1 MTDMQP
7 GARVWDLPVRLFHWM
22 LAVLIL
28 VLFVTG
34 NLGGDWLEW
43 HKRAGYAVLALVLFR
58 VIWGAVGNYH
68 ARFVNFVRGPRSVAA
83 YVKTLAAG
91 TSQPSFGHNP
101 LGALSV
107 IALLA
112 VVALQA
118 VTGLFA
124 NDDIMLEGP
133 FASRVSKQL
142 SDLLTRVHKLNS
154 DLLLFLIA
162 LHVLAIA
169 YYYFARKENLL
180 TPMFTGIKNIVAES
194 AEKLRPAW
202 LAWVIAAVAGMAVYL
217 LVKN

>member
-1 MTDMQP
+1 MTDTES
-7 GARVWDLPVRLFHWM
+7 GTRVWDLPVRLFHWA

-28 VLFVTG
+28 VLFITG
-34 NLGGDWLEW
+34 NLGGNWLEW
-43 HKRAGYAVLALVLFR
+43 HKRAGFTVLALLLFR
-58 VIWGAVGNYH
+58 VIWGLVGNYH
-68 ARFVNFVRGPRSVAA
+68 ARFVNFVRGPRRVAA

-91 TSQPSFGHNP
+91 TNKPFPGHNP

-107 IALLA
+107 LALL
-112 VVALQA
+112 VIVALQA

-133 FASRVSKQL
+133 FAAKVSKQV
-142 SDLLTRVHKLNS
+142 SDFLTRIHKLNA

-169 YYYFARKENLL
+169 YYYFVKKEDLL
-180 TPMFTGIKNIVAES
+180 TPMFTGVKRLVSES
-194 AEKLRPAW
+194 AEMPRPPW
-202 LAWVIAAVAGMAVYL
+202 LAWVIGAATGIAIYL

>member
-7 GARVWDLPVRLFHWM
+7 GTRVWDLPVRLFHWM

-43 HKRAGYAVLALVLFR
+43 HKRAGFAVLALVLFR
-58 VIWGAVGNYH
+58 VIWGVAGNYH

-83 YVKTLAAG
+83 YMKTLAAG
-91 TSQPSFGHNP
+91 TSKPFLGHNP

-107 IALLA
+107 LALLA
-112 VVALQA
+112 VVAVQA

-133 FASRVSKQL
+133 FASKVSKQL
-142 SDLLTRVHKLNS
+142 SDLLTKVHKLNS

-194 AEKLRPAW
+194 AEKPRPAW
-202 LAWVIAAVAGMAVYL
+202 LAWVIAATAGMAVYL